1 MMQYDLNVIL
11 KIIGHKKKK
20 NEISGHDYGILGD
33 KFIRLV
39 NKMEGYPKIG
49 CGSITN
55 K

>member
-1 MMQYDLNVIL
+1 M
-11 KIIGHKKKK
+11 

-39 NKMEGYPKIG
+39 NKIEGYPKIG
-49 CGSITN
+49 CGSIY